1 MLDQVDF
8 SLETGKITALMGQS
22 GCGKSTLAKILL
34 LLEKPDQ
41 GEILF
46 DGKTVNRKNREEV
59 LAFRRKSSTCPSV
72 QSRFLI
78 RCTNWE
84 PVSWKQPEFIIWTK
98 KKQKAV

>member
-1 MLDQVDF
+1 MLEMKGITKTFGKKQRFTVLDQVDF

-59 LAFRRKSSTCPSV
+59 LAFRRKV
-72 QSRFLI
+72 QYLSQRPESWVFLG
-78 RCTNWE
+78 
-84 PVSWKQPEFIIWTK
+84 
-98 KKQKAV
+98 